1 MRYETFPLTGGV
13 NVATP
18 IIALKPGFALV
29 AQNYE
34 LAPVSGYV
42 RTKGFERFDGQ
53 TAPSTAI
60 DQIEAQLLRAAIG
73 PVPGAGP
80 VRGVFVLK
88 GSVYAFRD
96 TVDLAAK
103 KLYRS
108 TLLGWQEV
116 TTPLLNPGGKLSVCI
131 SNFFGTIGSQ
141 AAYGADSVNKP
152 FEFNGTTYTEIET
165 GVPAGIY
172 PTKATE
178 FKNHLFLAYPGGS
191 LQNSSLGNPLL
202 FDAISGAGE
211 IGVGD
216 EISDLIELQG
226 GQLGIFCKDRIQ
238 LLQGTSADNFLLQAF
253 SDSGVRPETVQPI
266 FSDII
271 YLDRQIQRLATTDA
285 FGDFASASLS
295 EPVRPLVDSLLKR
308 NPISFTSK
316 AKNQYVLL
324 DDTGFGLVA
333 TFAGNQLSGFT
344 TLSIPKSFFTTFN
357 GELDMDEVIFM
368 GGEDGFVYQWDSGLD
383 FDGEPISSILLL
395 APIHIKNSFQLR
407 KRFRKVVIETD
418 SRSEISLLVR
428 AEFDYGAVS
437 PSQIANATTRRQ
449 GGIFDVSLYD
459 QALYSGELKGHS
471 TAYVA
476 GHGRNIAVYI
486 YNNSIFGQ
494 LPHTLE
500 SMTIGYDTRGQIR

>member
-1 MRYETFPLTGGV
+1 MRYETFPLVGGV

-18 IIALKPGFALV
+18 VIALKPGFALV

-34 LAPVSGYV
+34 LAPVSGYT
-42 RTKGFERFDGQ
+42 RTQGFERFDGQ
-53 TAPSTAI
+53 TAPSLAV
-60 DQIEAQLLRAAIG
+60 DQAEASLLRSAIG
-73 PVPGAGP
+73 KVPGAGP

-96 TVDLAAK
+96 TVDLVVK
-103 KLYRS
+103 KLYKA
-108 TLLGWQEV
+108 TAIGWQEV
-116 TTPLLNPGGKLSVCI
+116 ATPLLNPGGKLSACV
-131 SNFFGTIGSQ
+131 SNFYGNIGGQ
-141 AAYGADSVNKP
+141 AAYGADGVNKP
-152 FEFNGTTYTEIET
+152 FEFNGLTYTEIET
-165 GVPAGIY
+165 GVPAGIF
-172 PTKATE
+172 PTKVTE

-191 LQNSSLGNPLL
+191 LQNSSLGNPLI

-216 EISDLIELQG
+216 EIFDLIELQG

-238 LLQGTSADNFLLQAF
+238 FLQGTSADNFLLQAF
-253 SDSGVRPETVQPI
+253 SDSGTRPDTVQPI

-295 EPVRPLVDSLLKR
+295 EQVRPLVDSLLKR
-308 NPISFTSK
+308 SPISFTSK
-316 AKNQYVLL
+316 SKNQYVLL

-344 TLSIPKSFFTTFN
+344 TLSLPRSFFTVFN
-357 GELDMDEVIFM
+357 GELNLDEVIFL
-368 GGEDGFVYQWDSGLD
+368 GGEDGFVYQWDSGFD
-383 FDGEPISSILLL
+383 FDGESIDSILLL
-395 APIHIKNSFQLR
+395 SPIHIKNSFQLQ
-407 KRFRKVVIETD
+407 KRFRKVVIEAD
-418 SRSEISLLVR
+418 SRSEINLLVR
-428 AEFDYGAVS
+428 AEFDYGAVN
-437 PSQIANATTRRQ
+437 PSQIAKATTRRQ
-449 GGIFDVSLYD
+449 GGIFDVSLYNE
-459 QALYSGELKGHS
+459 ALYSGELKGHS

-486 YNNSIFGQ
+486 YNTSNFGQ

-500 SMTIGYDTRGQIR
+500 SMTIGYDLRGQIR